1 MQVPQ
6 FTIHIH
12 AQEHK
17 RNIHSV
23 LCEVEKMMYSTKYHK
38 INELNNCKPSIKSY
52 KSDHRL
58 SMQIK
63 TIKLYMSS
71 LSFHIKK
78 F

>member
-6 FTIHIH
+6 STIHIH
-12 AQEHK
+12 AQKHK

-23 LCEVEKMMYSTKYHK
+23 LYEIEKMMYSTKYHK
-38 INELNNCKPSIKSY
+38 INNCKPPIKDY

-58 SMQIK
+58 SMRIK
-63 TIKLYMSS
+63 RIKLYMSS
-71 LSFHIKK
+71 HSSHSKK